1 MKQGRGIIIIVVA
14 ILVVAAVILVG
25 YAYLETDVF
34 KTPEQKFTK
43 YLLGNYKQFE
53 SFNLTPFDEFSER
66 ALLESSKVDVNIK
79 QKIDGA
85 GLIPGSTDSVEGVT
99 KVTVMTDPISKKQQT
114 NLNITALNVDFFDL
128 EAFATDTRIALKVPD
143 LHDKYIGI
151 DTIGLQGFATGLGVE
166 EQYVNQI
173 PDTINLF
180 PTDKQLTEEE
190 QKQVQDLAVKY
201 GKRLLELIDDE
212 IFVEEN
218 KVSLRIEDQTYE
230 TDKYS
235 VTLTTAKI
243 TSIYTTITSELFAEP
258 TLDSLFTKYI
268 PNLKIAD
275 LKVSN
280 EEIITALNELKQD
293 SSFTLAVYASDG
305 VTRKTEFVTDNGGV
319 NFYIVNDAISSKL
332 VLEMNSSKTELNP
345 VGSTQTIVI
354 KNEVQNQTS
363 NLYMET
369 IIDYNQSD
377 VEALKTET
385 DAEGMSSFYD
395 DKYYKERYAA
405 SNAKVNIRT
414 TKTDANTIKSSYSA
428 SGKGAEAYEGMDIS
442 FIVKLNESLKFSDF
456 TDDNTIVI
464 NDYSPTEYAL
474 LGMQLMTN
482 ASETAQNRPQSF
494 VGVMYNLFTSVFM
507 KSPITDALDTME
519 LNEVKSEIEKA
530 IENILLAYRFASRN
544 STTENIGDYLTVDN
558 IKSKCSEELQ
568 VEFYDGQTLKC
579 TKNDNVY
586 YVSFQINGSTFTLD
600 SIDAKYS
607 PDGTFEGITSEDT
620 SSMNDT
626 NIFSTDDV
634 QDEEDNNA
642 TGQQSI
648 SSLFPNLMTY

>member
-1 MKQGRGIIIIVVA
+1 MKQGRGIIILVVA

-53 SFNLTPFDEFSER
+53 AFNLTPFDEFSER
-66 ALLESSKVDVNIK
+66 AMLESSKVDVNIK
-79 QKIDGA
+79 QKIDGV
-85 GLIPGSTDSVEGVT
+85 GLVPGSTESVEGVT
-99 KVTVMTDPISKKQQT
+99 KVTVITDPISKKQQT

-235 VTLTTAKI
+235 VTLTTAQI

-258 TLDSLFTKYI
+258 TLDSLLTKYI
-268 PNLKIAD
+268 PNLKVSD
-275 LKVSN
+275 LKASN
-280 EEIITALNELKQD
+280 EKIITALNESKQD

-305 VTRKTEFVTDNGGV
+305 LTRKTEFTTDNGGV
-319 NFYIVNDAISSKL
+319 NFYIVNEAISSKL
-332 VLEMNSSKTELNP
+332 VLEMNSSKTELSP
-345 VGSTQTIVI
+345 VGSTQTFTI
-354 KNEVQNQTS
+354 KNELQNQTS
-363 NLYMET
+363 NLSMET
-369 IIDYNQSD
+369 LIDYNQSD
-377 VEALKTET
+377 VDALKAET

-414 TKTDANTIKSSYSA
+414 TKTDANTIKSSYSV
-428 SGKGAEAYEGMDIS
+428 SGKGAEEYEDMDIS
-442 FIVKLNESLKFSDF
+442 FIVKLNESLKFSEF
-456 TDDNTIVI
+456 TDDNTIII
-464 NDYSPTEYAL
+464 NNYSPTEYAL

-482 ASETAQNRPQSF
+482 AAETAQNRPQSF
-494 VGVMYNLFTSVFM
+494 VGVMYNLATSFFM

-579 TKNDNVY
+579 TKNENVY
-586 YVSFQINGSTFTLD
+586 YVSFQINGSTYTLD

-607 PDGTFEGITSEDT
+607 PDGTYEGITSGDT

-626 NIFSTDDV
+626 NIFSNDNL
-634 QDEEDNNA
+634 QDGEDNST

-648 SSLFPNLMTY
+648 SSLFSDLMTY